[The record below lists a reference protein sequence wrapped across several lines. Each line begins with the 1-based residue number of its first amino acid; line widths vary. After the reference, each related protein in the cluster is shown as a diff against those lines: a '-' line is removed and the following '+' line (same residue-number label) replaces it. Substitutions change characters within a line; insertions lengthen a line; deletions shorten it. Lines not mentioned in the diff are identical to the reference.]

1 MTDPR
6 RMTDRAG
13 LALIVGDVMN
23 DVVVRPHGP
32 MAVGTDTPSEV
43 VHSPGGSGSNQAAWL
58 ASLGGRVRFAGRVGA
73 IDAGLHREALEALGV
88 EVRLA
93 VDHERATG
101 SVVALVGP
109 DGERSMFTDRGANL
123 ALDSED
129 LPLDLLE
136 GAALLHVS
144 GYLLFAAPSR
154 AAVSVLWAAAAGAGL
169 ARSVD
174 PASTAG
180 LREIGSECF
189 FSSTEGAELLFP
201 NLDEGRLLAGA
212 HEPEE
217 IMSRLTSR
225 YPVVALKLGRAGAL
239 VGSSAGELIQV
250 EAPQVEVADST
261 GSGDAFC
268 AGFLAAWLAGA
279 GLEES
284 SHRAVAAS
292 SLSVNQLGARP

>member
-1 MTDPR
+1 MTN
-6 RMTDRAG
+6 RAG
-13 LALIVGDVMN
+13 LAVIVGDVMN
-23 DVVVRPHGP
+23 DVVVRPLGP

-43 VHSPGGSGSNQAAWL
+43 IHSPGGSGSNQAAWL
-58 ASLGGRVRFAGRVGA
+58 AGLGGRARFAGRAGA
-73 IDAGLHREALEALGV
+73 VDAGLHREALEALGA

-129 LPLDLLE
+129 LPLELLE

-144 GYLLFAAPSR
+144 GYLLFAPPSR
-154 AAVSVLWAAAAGAGL
+154 AAVARLWAAAGDAGL
-169 ARSVD
+169 RRSVD

-180 LREIGSECF
+180 LGEIGGECF
-189 FSSTEGAELLFP
+189 FSSTAGAAFLFP
-201 NLDEGRLLAGA
+201 NLDEGRLLAGEQ
-212 HEPEE
+212 EPEDVV
-217 IMSRLTSR
+217 RQLTGR

-239 VGSSAGELIQV
+239 VGSSAGELVRV

-268 AGFLAAWLAGA
+268 AGFLAAWLDGA